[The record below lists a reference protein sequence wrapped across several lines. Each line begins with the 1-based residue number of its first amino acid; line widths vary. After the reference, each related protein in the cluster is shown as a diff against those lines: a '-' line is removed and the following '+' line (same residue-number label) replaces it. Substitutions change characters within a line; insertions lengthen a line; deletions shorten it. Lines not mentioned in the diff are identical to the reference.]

1 MPRKPEKKRGVYEY
15 PAKSGVWWICYFDQY
30 RKRHREK
37 VGPRSRALEEYEK
50 RKTEVRLWKFRPEDV
65 KGKHQACTVAD
76 IIRDFK
82 ASAESRKLKSVD
94 DIKQRL
100 AWWETRLGSRDA
112 RSIVKKDIED
122 CRLELS
128 NSRFAS
134 NGQKPKEGG
143 RSVATVNRYLA
154 TLKSVFLLAI
164 ENDKLE
170 KNPFKKVKLLKEEN
184 ERIRILTEEEEARLF
199 AAIPTDY
206 HALVTVA
213 LHTGMRKGELLAL
226 KWRDVDFKKG
236 LVTVRKSKSGKA
248 RHIGMTDLVVEA
260 LQRLPRMLHNPFV
273 FPGEKPGQPMKNGIK
288 HSDWVKYLQAAGIEN
303 LHWHDLRHTFASW
316 LVMEGVDLYK
326 VKQLLGH
333 ESIEMTQRYAHL
345 APESVQREVDV
356 LMNRVP
362 SKVPSVQPAVS

>member
-15 PAKSGVWWICYFDQY
+15 PAKSGVWWIQYFDQY

-37 VGPRSRALEEYEK
+37 VGPRGKAIEEYEK
-50 RKTEVRLWKFRPEDV
+50 RKTEVRLGKFRPEDV
-65 KGKHQACTVAD
+65 KGKHQTYAVAD
-76 IIRDFK
+76 IIGDFK
-82 ASAESRKLKSVD
+82 ASAESRKLKSVE

-100 AWWETRLGSRDA
+100 AWWEARLGSRDA

-170 KNPFKKVKLLKEEN
+170 RNPFKKVKLLKEEN
-184 ERIRILTEEEEARLF
+184 ERVRFLSDEEEPRLF
-199 AAIPTDY
+199 AAIPGEY
-206 HALVTVA
+206 HPLVTVA
-213 LHTGMRKGELLAL
+213 LHTGMRKGELLRL
-226 KWRDVDFKKG
+226 KWGDVDFRQR

-248 RHIGMTDLVVEA
+248 ATSE
-260 LQRLPRMLHNPFV
+260 
-273 FPGEKPGQPMKNGIK
+273 
-288 HSDWVKYLQAAGIEN
+288 
-303 LHWHDLRHTFASW
+303 
-316 LVMEGVDLYK
+316 
-326 VKQLLGH
+326 
-333 ESIEMTQRYAHL
+333 
-345 APESVQREVDV
+345 
-356 LMNRVP
+356 
-362 SKVPSVQPAVS
+362 